1 MIEDKKKCLVTGGAG
16 FIGSE
21 LVRQLIN
28 DGHDVFVFD
37 NFSFGKKENLPQS
50 DNLKVIE
57 GDLRDLDAV
66 TQTVKEVNA
75 ERIFHLAAIHFIPYC
90 IKHPDETIR
99 VNVEGTNNVLEA
111 SRDTAVEFVGYASTA
126 AVYPIADVPHKEDD
140 ACGPIEIYGV
150 TKLFGEQLL
159 EIFHKDTGVRC
170 AAARLFNGYGRRET
184 NPHVIPDILDQ
195 VPNGDTINL
204 GNITPKRDFIHTSDI
219 SRAFRSL
226 ALNSNYKFDV
236 FNVGT
241 GVQISVEK
249 IVGVISELLNREI
262 NIHTEKSRVRK
273 VERLN
278 LVPDISKIK
287 NVVGWEPEV
296 SLMDGFKDMLE
307 SIGLL
312 QNR

>member
-1 MIEDKKKCLVTGGAG
+1 MNEENNRCIVTGGAG

-21 LVRQLIN
+21 LVRQLLN
-28 DGHDVFVFD
+28 DGQKVFVFD
-37 NFSFGKKENLPQS
+37 NFSFGKRDNLPKNENL
-50 DNLKVIE
+50 KIIE
-57 GDLRDLDAV
+57 GDLRDIKAV
-66 TQTVKEVNA
+66 NQTVKEVNA
-75 ERIFHLAAIHFIPYC
+75 KRIFHLAAIHFIPYC

-111 SRDTAVEFVGYASTA
+111 SRNTAVEFLGYASTA
-126 AVYPIADVPHKEDD
+126 AVYPIGEGPHKEDD
-140 ACGPIEIYGV
+140 ASGPVEIYGA

-204 GNITPKRDFIHTSDI
+204 GNISPKRDFIHTSDI
-219 SRAFRSL
+219 SRAFS
-226 ALNSNYKFDV
+226 AIAENDKYDFEI

-241 GVQISVEK
+241 GAQVSVKK
-249 IVGVISELLNREI
+249 IVGAISELLNRKFTI
-262 NIHTEKSRVRK
+262 NTEQSRVRK
-273 VERLN
+273 VERLS
-278 LVPDISKIK
+278 LVANITKIK
-287 NVVGWEPEV
+287 KIVGWEPEV
-296 SLMDGFKDMLE
+296 SLIDGFKDMLE

-312 QNR
+312 Q